1 MLDEHRFADAVK
13 VAGTRE
19 RAVALLVEAQKQ
31 GQTILPCGNGTR
43 LQRFLPEANPDRW
56 LSVAG
61 MQEVLWLDAEDQTC
75 AVEAGMSPAKLQELL
90 APHAL
95 QLDAL
100 CPNMEHGTLGG
111 LFLSREHSLLSG
123 SCGPLRD
130 QVLGATWL
138 LADGSIVK
146 SGARV
151 VKSVAGYD
159 VTRLFLG
166 SRGRLAICLDLTLRL
181 RPKAPARR
189 WFTLERQAWLNREPS
204 FPEPRL
210 AIPSLA
216 IADQMLLAYTDYLPH
231 ALGLKVFDAASA
243 ETALETYLQRVGEGA
258 ADAPLPPDSPWLT
271 QVAEACAPGAPH
283 FGGAR

>member
-1 MLDEHRFADAVK
+1 MLDDHRFADRVK
-13 VAGTRE
+13 VASTRA
-19 RAVALLVEAQKQ
+19 RAVEILQEAQRDRKSV
-31 GQTILPCGNGTR
+31 LPCGNGTR
-43 LQRFLPEANPDRW
+43 LQRFLPEADPDRW

-61 MQEVLWLDAEDQTC
+61 MQEMVWLDAEDQTC

-95 QLDAL
+95 QVDAL

-111 LFLSREHSLLSG
+111 IFMSRERSLLAAG
-123 SCGPLRD
+123 CGPLRD

-138 LADGSIVK
+138 MADGSIVE

-189 WFTLERQAWLNREPS
+189 WFTLERQAWLQRDPT

-210 AIPSLA
+210 AIPSLDA
-216 IADQMLLAYTDYLPH
+216 ADKVLLAYTGFVPQAGRLEI
-231 ALGLKVFDAASA
+231 LDAASA
-243 ETALETYLQRVGEGA
+243 EATLATYLQRVGEGVL
-258 ADAPLPPDSPWLT
+258 DPPLPPDSPWLH
-271 QVAEACAPGAPH
+271 QLAEACAPGAPH